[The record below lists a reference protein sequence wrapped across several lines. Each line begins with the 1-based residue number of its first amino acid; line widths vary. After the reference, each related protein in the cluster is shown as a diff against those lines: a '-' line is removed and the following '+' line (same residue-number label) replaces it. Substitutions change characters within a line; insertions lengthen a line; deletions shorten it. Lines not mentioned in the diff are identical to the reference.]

1 MCGTP
6 LPSFKLINP
15 FTSHVKVAISSPS
28 PQKKTGTKLE
38 MKKFHQEEEEEEE
51 EEADDDTSLSELD
64 GTLWWLI
71 NVYGPPHCHAT
82 TIFIIVRQ
90 KNWNQN
96 IDWSSTT
103 TMDRVA
109 DTHPQTSKIINFYD
123 PFFFIIGL
131 FFSALLKT
139 SLFELVITA
148 GFT

>member
-123 PFFFIIGL
+123 PFFL
-131 FFSALLKT
+131 LLAFS
-139 SLFELVITA
+139 SLPC
-148 GFT
+148 